1 MPFAD
6 RGDARIWWAA
16 EGNGEPVLLIQ
27 GLGYPSDMW
36 YRLLPA
42 LNARF
47 HTIRFDN
54 RGVGRT
60 GVPPGPYTVE
70 TMAADAV
77 AVLDAAG
84 EPSAHVVGASM
95 GGLIAQEVALSHP
108 ERVRSLVLACT
119 FPGGADSAPF
129 DAEAAQMVV
138 DRANMTPQEA
148 AEAAVPFVYAAGTPR
163 SRIDEDFSVRLAI
176 PTAPEGYRNQ
186 MEGSAQ
192 WPGSYPRLGAIR
204 VPTLV
209 VHGTEDRLVP
219 PANAELLAGAIPGA
233 RLEWIED
240 ASHVFFTDQ
249 PERTIEV
256 LLDFLPTRAAE
267 PLI

>member
-1 MPFAD
+1 
-6 RGDARIWWAA
+6 
-16 EGNGEPVLLIQ
+16 
-27 GLGYPSDMW
+27 
-36 YRLLPA
+36 
-42 LNARF
+42 NARF
-47 HTIRFDN
+47 RTIRFDN

-60 GVPPGPYTVE
+60 GVPRGPYTVE

-95 GGLIAQEVALSHP
+95 GGLVAQEVALSYP

-129 DAEAAQMVV
+129 DADAAQMVV
-138 DRANMTPQEA
+138 NRASMTPEEA
-148 AEAAVPFVYAAGTPR
+148 AEAAIPFVYAAGTPR
-163 SRIDEDFSVRLAI
+163 SRIDEDFAVRLAI

-192 WPGSYPRLGAIR
+192 WRGAYPPLAGIR
-204 VPTLV
+204 
-209 VHGTEDRLVP
+209 GP
-219 PANAELLAGAIPGA
+219 PAVVPGTDNRTRPPAQAQLLAGAIPGA

-249 PERTIEV
+249 PERTTEV
-256 LLDFLPTRAAE
+256 LLDFLPARAAE
-267 PLI
+267 AT